1 MARSSAAALEPY
13 DRSRDHFVRVV
24 GLGRRTM
31 AMMGLATVLSSAAA
45 IAAGGWA
52 AHEAWLGQSRV
63 ERYVVYLDDQSLPV
77 STARVSSSWA
87 PEDGTYVDFAQRWIR
102 YLRARPLD
110 VGTLKYQRGEVIK
123 TTDQQVWG
131 PLQESMKRADEQVR
145 THAIDVLTISANLV
159 ERQANDT
166 AVVLVRWTEQVRAAG
181 MAVAA
186 WTATMTIAH
195 QPPQVRREFERNPLG
210 LFVHNFQITQES
222 QP

>member
-1 MARSSAAALEPY
+1 M
-13 DRSRDHFVRVV
+13 
-24 GLGRRTM
+24 
-31 AMMGLATVLSSAAA
+31 
-45 IAAGGWA
+45 
-52 AHEAWLGQSRV
+52 
-63 ERYVVYLDDQSLPV
+63 
-77 STARVSSSWA
+77 
-87 PEDGTYVDFAQRWIR
+87 
-102 YLRARPLD
+102 
-110 VGTLKYQRGEVIK
+110 GTLKYQRGEVIK

-131 PLQESMKRADEQVR
+131 PLQESMKRADEQVH

-181 MAVAA
+181 MAAAA